1 MELMITEP
9 MRSVRRG
16 VLYRTLSLRQALM
29 RIGFIYII
37 TVLTSAQLLHARP
50 GFSQELT
57 SKSVTLGFRN
67 ESLKTVLKKLGDKA
81 SLSFIT
87 PVDEV
92 ETYNDIS
99 LSAQKRSVKEILDL
113 VLKGTKLSYR
123 QLNEKTVL
131 IYVVKNDQGSTSDHR
146 ETRDVPT
153 ELHALETQVTGKVTD
168 EKGQSLPGVSI
179 VVKSGTSG
187 TVTDVSGDYQV
198 KVPDDQTVL
207 IFSFVGYLSQ
217 EITVGNKTRIDVSL
231 APDTKSL
238 EELVVVGYGTVKKR
252 DITGAVASANLN
264 AFKESPN
271 VSILQSLQGS
281 VPGLNVGA
289 VTQAGTDPSITIR
302 GRNSISGGQGPLI
315 VLDGIIY
322 RGSIVDINPNDVASI
337 DVLKDASA
345 AAVYGSQASNG
356 VILITS
362 KTGKATKKPTI
373 EYNTSYSI
381 QEISN
386 KAMLP
391 DDAEGFLR
399 KKADRY
405 ISQSRTGPG
414 LLTINPDF
422 DVTKFIS
429 AETLTGIQNGT
440 NTNWWE
446 LLTNK
451 NPNIVNHDVSISGKN
466 ELSSY
471 FFSLGYNKQQN
482 VVKNDDYKRYNFR
495 INLDTKVTNWMKV
508 GIQSFLGISDYSG
521 ASPSLDDVQF
531 MIPQLNYQDASGTLI
546 RFPDNARV
554 NPLIQI
560 QQDNLD
566 KRSNLFGL
574 VYTDIS
580 IPFVK
585 GLSYRLNFSQNL
597 ITDKDYNF
605 SAYAQNFNGE
615 ASKVNG
621 TQYLTTVDNILTYQ
635 KTLGQHAINA
645 TLLYGLEKRS
655 FENTTATSKFFVN
668 DILGYNKLDA
678 GQASQQTTA
687 SSAWKEASLYS
698 MARAIYTF
706 RDKYT
711 LTGTV
716 RRDGFSGF
724 GASNKFGI
732 FPSIAGAWFIS
743 DEPFIKDNVS
753 FIDDLKL
760 RASYGVNGNRTLDR
774 YQTQAKMTSSVANG
788 YLFGDGGTAVQ
799 GQNMSALANS
809 NLKWESTKSLN
820 FGADFVLFKN
830 RISGNF
836 NAYISNTYNLLFN
849 VDLPTLN
856 GFSSSP
862 ANIGKL
868 RNRGQ
873 ELTLSGRPV
882 EKKDFAWDVTF
893 NFSRNRN
900 KVVSI
905 LGIDANQD
913 GKEDDLVSSK
923 IFINN
928 PYGVAY
934 DYNITGMWQVADS
947 EAGNIPSGFT
957 YGTYKVE
964 DINGDKQ
971 YTAAADRKILGYTD
985 PSYRFSI
992 MNTFK
997 YKAWEFS
1004 FFINSIQGGKN
1015 YYYGQPG
1022 STLPNPDNIS
1032 NGNIFKFDY
1041 WTPENPNA
1049 RYRQIGYYTVALGE
1063 TFSPY
1068 IQRSFVRLQ
1077 NVTLSYNL
1085 PATVLQKIKLN
1096 RAKLFLNGK
1105 NLATLT
1111 DWDGWDPETGT
1122 GLNRA
1127 SFPLLR
1133 SYTAGLSIQ
1142 F

>member
-1 MELMITEP
+1 MKLMITEP
-9 MRSVRRG
+9 GSSVRRES
-16 VLYRTLSLRQALM
+16 VCRIRSIRQAAM

-37 TVLTSAQLLHARP
+37 SILTSAQLLYARP
-50 GFSQELT
+50 GLSQELT
-57 SKSVTLGFRN
+57 SKTVTIEFRN
-67 ESLKTVLKKLGDKA
+67 ENLKTVLKKLGEKT
-81 SLSFIT
+81 SLSFIM

-92 ETYNDIS
+92 ETYSDIS
-99 LSAQKRSVKEILDL
+99 LSSQKRSVKEILDI
-113 VLKGTKLSYR
+113 VLKNTKLSYR
-123 QLNEKTVL
+123 QLSDKKVL
-131 IYVVKNDQGSTSDHR
+131 IYIVKDKQTSTSDVQ
-146 ETRDVPT
+146 EPEAMPT
-153 ELHALETQVTGKVTD
+153 EVKAAEMQIAGKVVD
-168 EKGQSLPGVSI
+168 EKGEGLPGVSI
-179 VVKSGTSG
+179 IVKGGTSG
-187 TVTDVSGDYQV
+187 TVTDASGDYQV
-198 KVPDDQTVL
+198 KVENDQTVL
-207 IFSFVGYLSQ
+207 IFSFVGYVSQ
-217 EITVGNKTRIDVSL
+217 EVMVGNKTRIEVSL
-231 APDTKSL
+231 VPDTKSL
-238 EELVVVGYGTVKKR
+238 DELVVVGYGTAKKR
-252 DITGAVASANLN
+252 DITGAVARADIN

-289 VTQAGTDPSITIR
+289 VTQAGTDPTITIR
-302 GRNSISGGQGPLI
+302 GRNSISGSAGPLV

-362 KTGKATKKPTI
+362 KTGKAAKKPTI

-414 LLTINPDF
+414 LLTMNPDF

-429 AETLTGIQNGT
+429 AETLTGIQKGT

-451 NPNIVNHDVSISGKN
+451 NPSIVNHDVSISGKN

-471 FFSLGYNKQQN
+471 FFSLGYSKQQN

-508 GIQSFLGISDYSG
+508 GIQSFLGVSDYSG
-521 ASPSLDDVQF
+521 ASPSLDDVQA
-531 MIPQLNYQDASGTLI
+531 MIPQLSYQDANGALI

-574 VYTDIS
+574 VYTDIN
-580 IPFVK
+580 IPFIK
-585 GLSYRLNFSQNL
+585 GLTYRLNFSQNL
-597 ITDKDYNF
+597 ITDKDFNF

-621 TQYLTTVDNILTYQ
+621 TQYLTTLDNILGYQ
-635 KTLGQHAINA
+635 KTFGQHSINA
-645 TLLYGLEKRS
+645 TLLYGIEKRS
-655 FENTTATSKFFVN
+655 YENTTATSKFFVN

-687 SSAWKEASLYS
+687 STAWKEASLYS
-698 MARAIYTF
+698 MARVIYTF
-706 RDKYT
+706 RDKYI

-743 DEPFIKDNVS
+743 DEQFMKDNLP
-753 FIDDLKL
+753 FLDDLKL
-760 RASYGVNGNRTLDR
+760 RASYGVNGNRTLER
-774 YQTQAKMTSSVANG
+774 YQTQAKMNSSVGNG
-788 YLFGDGGTAVQ
+788 YLFGDGGTAQQ

-820 FGADFVLFKN
+820 FGADFALFKN
-830 RISGNF
+830 RVSGNF
-836 NAYISNTYNLLFN
+836 NMYFSNTYNLLFN
-849 VDLPTLN
+849 VELPTLT
-856 GFSSSP
+856 GFGSSP

-882 EKKDFAWDVTF
+882 EKKDFTWDVTF

-905 LGIDANQD
+905 LGIDANKD

-923 IFINN
+923 IFINH

-934 DYNITGMWQVADS
+934 DFNITGMWQVADS
-947 EAGNIPSGFT
+947 EAGNIPAGFT

-992 MNTFK
+992 MNSFK

-1022 STLPNPDNIS
+1022 GSLPNPDNIS

-1085 PATVLQKIKLN
+1085 PRPLLQKIKLN
-1096 RAKLFLNGK
+1096 RAKVFLNGK

-1122 GLNRA
+1122 GLSRGT
-1127 SFPLLR
+1127 FPLLR
-1133 SYTAGLSIQ
+1133 SYTAGLNIE